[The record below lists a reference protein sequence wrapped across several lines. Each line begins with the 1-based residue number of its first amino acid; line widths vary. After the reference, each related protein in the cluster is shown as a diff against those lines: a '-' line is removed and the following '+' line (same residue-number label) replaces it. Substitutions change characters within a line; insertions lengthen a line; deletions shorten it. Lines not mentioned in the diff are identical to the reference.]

1 MCMSLH
7 VQRILVW
14 VASTKEC
21 KVELRGHEHVVE
33 CISWA
38 PDVAL
43 PHVAE
48 ACGMEVCEVIALIL
62 GRVGSRFF
70 SAEEER

>member
-1 MCMSLH
+1 M
-7 VQRILVW
+7 W

-21 KVELRGHEHVVE
+21 KAELRGHEHVVE

-43 PHVAE
+43 SHIAE
-48 ACGMEVCEVIALIL
+48 ACGMEVTSLVY
-62 GRVGSRFF
+62 VVVMM
-70 SAEEER
+70 

>member
-1 MCMSLH
+1 M
-7 VQRILVW
+7 W

-43 PHVAE
+43 SHIAE
-48 ACGMEVCEVIALIL
+48 ACGIEVRMLLIRNTSTNQTNQT
-62 GRVGSRFF
+62 GAVTIFETAAF
-70 SAEEER
+70 